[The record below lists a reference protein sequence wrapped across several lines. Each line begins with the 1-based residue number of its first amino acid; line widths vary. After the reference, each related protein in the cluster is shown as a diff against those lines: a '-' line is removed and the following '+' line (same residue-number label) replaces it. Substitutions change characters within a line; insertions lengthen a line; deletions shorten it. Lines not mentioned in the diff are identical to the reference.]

1 MRCLRSR
8 LSVFVYN
15 VCVIGTIPYMELFR
29 AMDTHVQLRTASSD
43 DIEEVVFNCNRRL
56 CYIRGAFF
64 IMSDCYINSESRDF
78 LGPKNHV
85 RLKNLKGF
93 LNSA

>member
-1 MRCLRSR
+1 MCCLRSR

-64 IMSDCYINSESRDF
+64 IISIVNRVIF
-78 LGPKNHV
+78 LAQKITCA
-85 RLKNLKGF
+85 LKT
-93 LNSA
+93 

>member
-64 IMSDCYINSESRDF
+64 IMSVCYIF

-85 RLKNLKGF
+85 RPKNLKGF

>member
-8 LSVFVYN
+8 LSVFVYY

-29 AMDTHVQLRTASSD
+29 AMDNHVQLRTASSD

-56 CYIRGAFF
+56 VI
-64 IMSDCYINSESRDF
+64 
-78 LGPKNHV
+78 
-85 RLKNLKGF
+85 
-93 LNSA
+93 SAGHSLS